1 MLGGMLI
8 LVGAVSMLFGV
19 TMLTGWISGKGA
31 WSDADIYTRP
41 GRDQKEWLLLD
52 LHFMA
57 KVIAPLM
64 AGAVLIL
71 VGLRRCL

>member
-8 LVGAVSMLFGV
+8 LVGAVLMLFGV
-19 TMLTGWISGKGA
+19 TMLAGWISGKGA
-31 WSDADIYTRP
+31 WSDADIYTRS

-57 KVIAPLM
+57 KIIAPLM

>member
-1 MLGGMLI
+1 MLGGVLI
-8 LVGAVSMLFGV
+8 FVGAALMLFGA
-19 TMLTGWISGKGA
+19 TMLGGWISGKGA

-52 LHFMA
+52 LHFLA
-57 KVIAPLM
+57 KIIAPLM

>member
-8 LVGAVSMLFGV
+8 LVGVALMLFGA

-31 WSDADIYTRP
+31 GSGADIYTRP

-52 LHFMA
+52 LHFMV
-57 KVIAPLM
+57 KVIAPIL

-71 VGLRRCL
+71 FGLRRYL